1 MLRKLRISN
10 YALID
15 HLELELNKGFTVITG
30 ETGAGKSILLGA
42 LGLVLGN
49 RADTSVL
56 FDNNNKCYVEAVFEI
71 SHLKLKS
78 FFDQNDLEYEPD
90 CILRRE
96 ISISGKSRAFINDS
110 PVNLNTLKEL
120 GEFLVDIHSQHD
132 SLHLTE
138 SRFQLQIL
146 DGLAENESVFK
157 DYTLAFE
164 AYERCKKEL
173 QSLKMMASGNDAEI
187 ALMTFQLQELERSNL
202 NIEELDELEI
212 RLNALTHAEEI
223 RAGLYLASELLNR
236 SEVNVIQHLRDAYLA
251 FSRIKQ
257 HLPQATTLAERLQT
271 SIIEIKDISNEI
283 ENAEQKVVFD
293 PDELDKINNRISILR
308 QLLAKHQCRS
318 MQELLN
324 VKINLENKIAA
335 IEKKDFNIENLT
347 KTLGQLELKLKEKAS
362 LLTASRKK
370 LIPDMERSVGLLLT
384 QLGMTNA
391 KFVANMS
398 KSSAFTATGT
408 DNLEFLFTANKGS
421 QPENIAKV
429 ASGGELSRLMLA
441 IKSLISN
448 KKMTPTIIF
457 DEIDSGVSGEIAA
470 KVGRIMALMSHK
482 MQLIAITHLPQ
493 IASKSS
499 QHLLVFKRDDE
510 KRTKTMLIQLNEQQ
524 HVDEIARMLSDDTIT
539 EVSRNAARELIS
551 GF

>member
-157 DYTLAFE
+157 DYSLAFE

-236 SEVNVIQHLRDAYLA
+236 NDVNVIQHLRDAYLA
-251 FSRIKQ
+251 LSRIKQ
-257 HLPQATTLAERLQT
+257 HLPQTATLAERLQT
-271 SIIEIKDISNEI
+271 SVIEIKDISDEI

-347 KTLGQLELKLKEKAS
+347 KTFGQLEIKLKEKAS
-362 LLTASRKK
+362 QLTASRKK
-370 LIPDMERSVGLLLT
+370 MIPDMERSVNLLLT
-384 QLGMTNA
+384 QLGMANA

-448 KKMTPTIIF
+448 KKLTPTIIF